1 MVFETLEKRI
11 ILSGTIEAMTPLHI
25 GAGAPPIKVGDI
37 DMPIIKS
44 PDGQP
49 YIPGSSLK
57 GKTRSEAERI
67 ARKQG
72 LNPCRAPYVSEMCG
86 TTKSGPEEFCVCCRI
101 FGTAS
106 EKREGGSVASKVR
119 FRDAYP
125 LQRVDDF
132 LVRPGVAL
140 DRETGTVAVGPFKI
154 EAVPAGVKFG
164 LEIISE
170 NLADDELKLLLAA
183 IKSVED
189 SALGGSSTRGFGK
202 IRMKFDK
209 VYERSAKYYLGEEEE
224 KVLEGEELERWLRE
238 KGGA

>member
-1 MVFETLEKRI
+1 MVFETLEKRV
-11 ILSGTIEAMTPLHI
+11 ILCGTIEAVTPLHI
-25 GAGAPPIKVGDI
+25 GAGAPPIKIGDI

-72 LNPCRAPYVSEMCG
+72 LNPCRSPYVSEMCG
-86 TTKSGPEEFCVCCRI
+86 TTKSGPEEFCICCRI

-106 EKREGGSVASKVR
+106 EKKEGGSVASKVK

-125 LQRVDDF
+125 LQKIDNF

-140 DRETGTVAVGPFKI
+140 DREMGTVAVGPFII
-154 EAVPAGVKFG
+154 EAVPAGTFFNF
-164 LEIISE
+164 EIVTE
-170 NLADDELKLLLAA
+170 NLTDEEMKILLAA
-183 IKSVED
+183 LKSVED

-202 IRMKFDK
+202 IKIDFKR
-209 VYERSAKYYLGEEEE
+209 VHERSAKYYLGEEEE
-224 KVLEGEELERWLRE
+224 RVLEGEDLKEWLRE
-238 KGGA
+238 KGGF